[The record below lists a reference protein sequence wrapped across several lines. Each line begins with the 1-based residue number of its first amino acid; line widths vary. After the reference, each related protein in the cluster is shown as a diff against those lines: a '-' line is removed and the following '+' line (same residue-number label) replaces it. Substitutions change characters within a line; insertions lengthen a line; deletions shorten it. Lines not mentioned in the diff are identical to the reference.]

1 MEMRNLKKISDSEL
15 VTLVLEQNTFA
26 NTELFCRYKSFING
40 FLYNKG
46 VSQIDSEDLS
56 MVIFG
61 KIFSKINTF
70 DIEKGSLKS
79 WISRIVNN
87 TIIDYYRSNKNKYQ
101 TVYIS
106 ILNKNENEYTFD
118 FASTLSSDSEIITK
132 ETLELLYSAIQQ
144 LPSKYKNIIELLIED
159 KNNHEISK
167 ITGINANAIGVQK
180 LRALKQ
186 LKEILL
192 TFKIN

>member
-1 MEMRNLKKISDSEL
+1 MRNLKKLSDNEL
-15 VTLVLEQNTFA
+15 VGLVLNQNASA
-26 NTELFCRYKSFING
+26 NAELFCRYKLFIKG

-46 VSQIDSEDLS
+46 ISQIDSEDLS
-56 MVIFG
+56 MVIFA

-79 WISRIVNN
+79 WISRIINN
-87 TIIDYYRSNKNKYQ
+87 TIIDYYRSNNNKHQ

-106 ILNKNENEYTFD
+106 LINNVSGYTFD
-118 FASTLSSDSEIITK
+118 FASTLSSDSKIISK
-132 ETLELLYSAIQQ
+132 ENLDLLYTAIQQ
-144 LPSKYKNIIELLIED
+144 LPAKYRNIIELLIDE
-159 KNNHEISK
+159 KNNNEISK
-167 ITGINANAIGVQK
+167 ITGIKANAIGVQK

-192 TFKIN
+192 TFKI

>member
-1 MEMRNLKKISDSEL
+1 MRNLKKLSDNEL
-15 VTLVLEQNTFA
+15 VNLVLNQNVSA
-26 NTELFCRYKSFING
+26 NTELFCRYKSFIKG
-40 FLYNKG
+40 CLYNKG
-46 VSQIDSEDLS
+46 ISPIDSEDLS
-56 MVIFG
+56 MVIFA

-70 DIEKGSLKS
+70 DTQKGSLKS

-106 ILNKNENEYTFD
+106 LINNNENGYTFD
-118 FASTLSSDSEIITK
+118 FASTLSSDSDIITK
-132 ETLELLYSAIQQ
+132 ETMDLLYSAIQQ
-144 LPSKYKNIIELLIED
+144 LPTKYKSIIELLIDE
-159 KNNHEISK
+159 KNNNEISK

-192 TFKIN
+192 TFKI

>member
-1 MEMRNLKKISDSEL
+1 MRNLKKISDTEL
-15 VTLVLEQNTFA
+15 VKLVLEQNTFA
-26 NTELFCRYKSFING
+26 NTELFCRYKSLIKSI
-40 FLYNKG
+40 LYNKG
-46 VSQIDSEDLS
+46 VNQTDSEDLS
-56 MVIFG
+56 MVIFA

-106 ILNKNENEYTFD
+106 LINNNENKYTFD
-118 FASTLSSDSEIITK
+118 FASTLSTDSEIITK

-144 LPSKYKNIIELLIED
+144 LPSKYKNIVELLIED

>member
-1 MEMRNLKKISDSEL
+1 MRNLKKISDTEL

-26 NTELFCRYKSFING
+26 NTELFCRYKSLIKSI
-40 FLYNKG
+40 LYNKG
-46 VSQIDSEDLS
+46 VNQTDSEDLS
-56 MVIFG
+56 MVIFA

-106 ILNKNENEYTFD
+106 LINNNENEFTFD
-118 FASTLSSDSEIITK
+118 FASTLSTDSEIITK
-132 ETLELLYSAIQQ
+132 ETLELLYSAIQK
-144 LPSKYKNIIELLIED
+144 LPSKYKNIVELLIED

>member
-1 MEMRNLKKISDSEL
+1 MRNLKKLSDNEL
-15 VTLVLEQNTFA
+15 VGLVLNQNASA
-26 NTELFCRYKSFING
+26 NTELFCRYKSFIKG

-46 VSQIDSEDLS
+46 ISQIDSEDLS
-56 MVIFG
+56 MVIFA

-79 WISRIVNN
+79 WISRIINN
-87 TIIDYYRSNKNKYQ
+87 TIIDYYRSNRNKYQ

-106 ILNKNENEYTFD
+106 LINNVSEYTFD
-118 FASTLSSDSEIITK
+118 FASTLSSDSKIISK
-132 ETLELLYSAIQQ
+132 ENLDLLYTAIQQ
-144 LPSKYKNIIELLIED
+144 LPAKYRNIIELLIDE
-159 KNNHEISK
+159 KNNNEISK
-167 ITGINANAIGVQK
+167 ITGIKANAIGVQK

-192 TFKIN
+192 TFKM